1 VVGLA
6 AWVWLAIMSREGEG
20 GEDVAMGADGV
31 GWWLVAAMLLS
42 NISTAVADVVVD
54 AMVAERAGAS
64 DSVEAGLQEFCWNS
78 MFVGGEFFFWLQLAT
93 EGLTCLQG
101 HVVMQ
106 TRVTHTHTHTHTHTS
121 SQVRSGQP

>member
-1 VVGLA
+1 LLFILSRCSRYGLVSDFCPIFGLRRQPYILLAGVVGLA
-6 AWVWLAIMSREGEG
+6 AWVWLAIMSRESEG

-78 MFVGGEFFFWLQLAT
+78 MFVGGEFFFFCCNLLQRA
-93 EGLTCLQG
+93 
-101 HVVMQ
+101 
-106 TRVTHTHTHTHTHTS
+106 
-121 SQVRSGQP
+121 

>member
-1 VVGLA
+1 
-6 AWVWLAIMSREGEG
+6 MSREGEG

-78 MFVGGEFFFWLQLAT
+78 MFVGGEFFFCCNLLQRA
-93 EGLTCLQG
+93 
-101 HVVMQ
+101 
-106 TRVTHTHTHTHTHTS
+106 
-121 SQVRSGQP
+121 